1 MFEYENDNYMVID
14 ENGKI
19 YFVGTYWD
27 CDEWREHNCK
37 DVSTWDE
44 EILLYKGKQVYIE
57 KRG

>member
-19 YFVGTYWD
+19 HFVGTYWD
-27 CDEWREHNCK
+27 CDEWRECNCK
-37 DVSTWDE
+37 DVSTWNE
-44 EILLYKGKQVYIE
+44 EILLYKGKQVYIK

>member
-27 CDEWREHNCK
+27 CDEWRERNCK

-44 EILLYKGKQVYIE
+44 EILLYKGKQVYIG